1 MSTCFHCGLPAD
13 LDSHYSADIGGEL
26 QPFCCIACQTVALAI
41 ANGGLADFYRYR
53 DAKNLKAEIDQ
64 CDFLAYDLD
73 DIQAD
78 FVLPIDDA
86 LYEAHLSIGGIS
98 CAACAWLIEQRLQAF
113 SEVKEVSV
121 NATNYRCRVV
131 WNKTSLKLSELF
143 SALAEIGF
151 HASPLIE
158 SHLQAQR
165 KKENRMALMRLGV
178 AGLGMMQ
185 VGMFAIALH
194 AGALQGME
202 AHWQGFFRVVSFIV
216 ATPVVF
222 FSAKPFFENAWRSI
236 KRMHFTMDVPVSL
249 AIGLAYMASIWAT
262 LSNTGD
268 VYFDSI
274 SMFTFFLLLGRF
286 LEMKVRHSSAFATE
300 SMGQLLPLTVE
311 VVHDKKIEVQPI
323 NAISVGDRVS
333 VSAGAIIPCD
343 GIVDDGE
350 SSVDESLLTGE
361 SKPVLKQKLQHVF
374 AGTLNG
380 ESRLIVGVT
389 AVGANTHLASIE
401 RMVDRALLDKPK
413 IVALADRWASKFVLF
428 VLISAVAVGAF
439 WFYVAP
445 ERALWIVLSVL
456 VATCPCALSLATPAA
471 LTAGIMSMRK
481 VGLLVTSSQ
490 LIEKL
495 PSITHVVFDKTGTLT
510 DGALSI
516 AEITLIDK
524 SSMSKDAVASVIA
537 ALEKNSQ
544 HPIAHAFES
553 ISTNHC
559 ASNIKS
565 YPGLGIE
572 GRIDGDVYR
581 FGQKDFALE
590 IMANPQGGV
599 AVEYP
604 GSGLW
609 QLLTGGGEPMAW
621 VCLSDKPRAG
631 IGRML
636 KNLNVAGI
644 KTELLSGDREENVA
658 LFAAPYDLSYIAR
671 ALPEDK
677 LKRIQSLQKAGKQ
690 VLMVGDGIND
700 VPVLSG
706 ADLSIAMGQAT
717 RLAQTHADAVLVSGE
732 LAGLSKAR
740 DLAFVVRAK
749 IKQNLTWAFLYNASI
764 LPLAAAGLV
773 PPYLAAIGMS
783 LSSLLVVINALSI
796 RNSVPKMRGSEGMK
810 WAG

>member
-13 LDSHYSADIGGEL
+13 TDDLYTTEIDGES
-26 QPFCCIACQTVALAI
+26 QRFCCIACQTVALAI

-53 DAKNLKAEIDQ
+53 NAKNLKAEVEQ

-73 DIQAD
+73 DVQAD
-78 FVLPIDDA
+78 FVLSLDDG
-86 LYEAHLSIGGIS
+86 LCEAHLSITGIS

-113 SEVKEVSV
+113 PEVKEVAV
-121 NATNYRCRVV
+121 NATNYRCRIV
-131 WNKTSLKLSELF
+131 WNKSSLKLSELF
-143 SALAEIGF
+143 SALTEIGF

-158 SHLQAQR
+158 SHLQSQR

-236 KRMHFTMDVPVSL
+236 KRTHLTMDVPVSL
-249 AIGLAYMASIWAT
+249 AIGLAYFASIWAT
-262 LSNTGD
+262 VSNTGD

-286 LEMKVRHSSAFATE
+286 LEMKVRHSSAFASE
-300 SMGQLLPLTVE
+300 SVGQLLPLTVE
-311 VVHDKKIEVQPI
+311 VVIDQKIEIQPI
-323 NAISVGDRVS
+323 KGVSVGGRISVA
-333 VSAGAIIPCD
+333 AGAVIPCD
-343 GIVDDGE
+343 GVVADGE

-361 SKPVLKQKLQHVF
+361 SKPVLKIKSQNVF

-380 ESRLIVGVT
+380 ESRLIVEVT
-389 AVGANTHLASIE
+389 AVGNQTHLASIE

-428 VLISAVAVGAF
+428 VLISAIAVGVF

-481 VGLLVTSSQ
+481 IGLLVTSSQ

-495 PSITHVVFDKTGTLT
+495 PNINHVVFDKTGTLT
-510 DGALSI
+510 EGTLSI
-516 AEITLIDK
+516 SEIILLGE
-524 SSMSKDAVASVIA
+524 SSISKDETTSMIA
-537 ALEKNSQ
+537 ALEKSSQ
-544 HPIAHAFES
+544 HPIAHAFEGVATS
-553 ISTNHC
+553 VC
-559 ASNIKS
+559 ASEIKS
-565 YPGLGIE
+565 YSGLGIE
-572 GRIDGDVYR
+572 GRIEGDVYR
-581 FGQKDFALE
+581 FGQKEFALE
-590 IMANPQGGV
+590 VNPGQPC
-599 AVEYP
+599 EISIDYP
-604 GSGLW
+604 GPGLW
-609 QLLTGGGEPMAW
+609 QLLTCEGKPLAWICLADKARIGVGEI
-621 VCLSDKPRAG
+621 LED
-631 IGRML
+631 L
-636 KNLNVAGI
+636 KAADI
-644 KTELLSGDREENVA
+644 DTELLSGDREENVA
-658 LFAAPYDLSYIAR
+658 LFAAPYDLSYKAH
-671 ALPEDK
+671 ALPDQK
-677 LKRIQSLQKAGKQ
+677 LQRIQSLQKTGKQ

-706 ADLSIAMGQAT
+706 ADLSVAMGAAT

-732 LAGLSKAR
+732 LGVLSRAR
-740 DLAFVVRAK
+740 KLAFVVRAK
-749 IKQNLTWAFLYNASI
+749 IKQNLGWAFLYNASI

-773 PPYLAAIGMS
+773 PPYIAAIGMS
-783 LSSLLVVINALSI
+783 LSSLFVVLNALSI
-796 RNSVPKMRGSEGMK
+796 RNSVPKV
-810 WAG
+810 

>member
-13 LDSHYSADIGGEL
+13 TDDRYTIEIDGES
-26 QPFCCIACQTVALAI
+26 QRFCCVACQTVALAI
-41 ANGGLADFYRYR
+41 ADGGLADFYRYR
-53 DAKNLKAEIDQ
+53 DAKNLKAEVEQ

-73 DIQAD
+73 DVQAD
-78 FVLPIDDA
+78 FVLPLDDG
-86 LYEAHLSIGGIS
+86 LCEAHLSIAGIS
-98 CAACAWLIEQRLQAF
+98 CAACAWLIEQRLQSF
-113 SEVKEVSV
+113 PEVKEVSV
-121 NATNYRCRVV
+121 NATNYRCRIV
-131 WNKTSLKLSELF
+131 WKKSSLKLSTLF
-143 SALAEIGF
+143 AALAEIGF

-158 SHLQAQR
+158 SHLQLQR

-222 FSAKPFFENAWRSI
+222 FSAKPFFANALRSL
-236 KRMHFTMDVPVSL
+236 KQKHLTMDVPVSV
-249 AIGLAYMASIWAT
+249 AIGLAYVASIWAT

-286 LEMKVRHSSAFATE
+286 LEMKVRHSGAFASE
-300 SMGQLLPLTVE
+300 NMGQLLPLTVE
-311 VVHDKKIEVQPI
+311 VIHGKKIEIHPI
-323 NAISVGDRVS
+323 KGLSVGDRVS

-343 GIVDDGE
+343 GMVVDGE

-361 SKPVLKQKLQHVF
+361 SKPVLKKKSQNVF

-380 ESRLIVGVT
+380 ESRLILEVI
-389 AVGANTHLASIE
+389 AVGNQTHLASIE

-428 VLISAVAVGAF
+428 VLISAVGVGIF

-495 PSITHVVFDKTGTLT
+495 PNINHMVFDKTGTLT
-510 DGALSI
+510 EGSL
-516 AEITLIDK
+516 
-524 SSMSKDAVASVIA
+524 SMSDVKLIGEQAISKEEVTAIIA

-544 HPIAHAFES
+544 HPIANAFNT
-553 ISTNHC
+553 ISTAHR

-565 YPGLGIE
+565 YSGLGIE
-572 GRIDGDVYR
+572 GTIDGEVYR

-590 IMANPQGGV
+590 INVEPQG
-599 AVEYP
+599 AVSTDYP

-609 QLLTGGGEPMAW
+609 QLLTSSGKPLAW
-621 VCLSDKPRAG
+621 VCLVDKPRMG
-631 IGRML
+631 IGEML
-636 KNLNVAGI
+636 GGLDAKGI
-644 KTELLSGDREENVA
+644 DTELLSGDREENVA
-658 LFAAPYDLSYIAR
+658 LFAAPYDLLYTAH
-671 ALPEDK
+671 ALPDQK
-677 LKRIQSLQKAGKQ
+677 LLRIQSLQEAGKQ

-706 ADLSIAMGQAT
+706 ADLSIAMGEAT
-717 RLAQTHADAVLVSGE
+717 RLAQTHADAVLVNGE
-732 LAGLSKAR
+732 LGVLTRAR
-740 DLAFVVRAK
+740 SLAFVVRAK

-764 LPLAAAGLV
+764 LPLAAAGMV
-773 PPYLAAIGMS
+773 PPYIAAIGMS
-783 LSSLLVVINALSI
+783 LSSLFVVLNALSI
-796 RNSVPKMRGSEGMK
+796 RNSVPKT
-810 WAG
+810 

>member
-13 LDSHYSADIGGEL
+13 LDSLYTADIDGES
-26 QPFCCIACQTVALAI
+26 QSFCCIACQTVASAI

-53 DAKNLKAEIDQ
+53 DAKNLKAEVEQ

-73 DIQAD
+73 DVQAD
-78 FVLPIDDA
+78 FVLPLDDE
-86 LYEAHLSIGGIS
+86 LYEAQLSIAGIS
-98 CAACAWLIEQRLQAF
+98 CAACAWLIEQRLQGF
-113 SEVKEVSV
+113 PDVKEVSV
-121 NATNYRCRVV
+121 NATNYRCRIV
-131 WNKTSLKLSELF
+131 WHKSSLKLSALF

-151 HASPLIE
+151 HASPLLE
-158 SHLQAQR
+158 SHLQRQR

-202 AHWQGFFRVVSFIV
+202 AHWQGFFRIVSFIV

-222 FSAKPFFENAWRSI
+222 FSAKPFFANALRSI
-236 KRMHFTMDVPVSL
+236 KQMHLTMDVPVSL
-249 AIGLAYMASIWAT
+249 AIGLAYIASIWAT

-286 LEMKVRHSSAFATE
+286 LEMKVRHSSAFASE
-300 SMGQLLPLTVE
+300 SMRQLLPLTVDVARGE
-311 VVHDKKIEVQPI
+311 KIEIQPI
-323 NAISVGDRVS
+323 KGVSVGDRVS

-343 GIVDDGE
+343 GVVVDGE
-350 SSVDESLLTGE
+350 SSVDEALLTGE
-361 SKPVLKQKLQHVF
+361 SKPVLKGASQSVF

-380 ESRLIVGVT
+380 ESRLIVEVT
-389 AVGANTHLASIE
+389 AVGNQTHLASIE

-413 IVALADRWASKFVLF
+413 IVALADRWASKFVFF
-428 VLISAVAVGAF
+428 VLISAAAVGGF
-439 WFYVAP
+439 WFYAAP

-481 VGLLVTSSQ
+481 IGLLVTSSQ

-495 PSITHVVFDKTGTLT
+495 PTINHMVFDKTGTLT
-510 DGALSI
+510 EGALSI
-516 AEITLIDK
+516 SEVRLIGE
-524 SSMSKDAVASVIA
+524 SVMSKDEVTTIIA
-537 ALEKNSQ
+537 ALEKDSQ
-544 HPIAHAFES
+544 HPIARAFGAIPMAHS
-553 ISTNHC
+553 
-559 ASNIKS
+559 ASKIKS

-572 GRIDGDVYR
+572 GRIEETRYR

-590 IMANPQGGV
+590 LNVDQPRTALT
-599 AVEYP
+599 EYP
-604 GSGLW
+604 GPGLW
-609 QLLTGGGEPMAW
+609 QLLTTTGKPLAW
-621 VCLSDKPRAG
+621 VCLVDKPRVG
-631 IGRML
+631 VGTML
-636 KNLNVAGI
+636 KGLDVVGI
-644 KTELLSGDREENVA
+644 DTELLSGDREENVSR
-658 LFAAPYDLSYIAR
+658 FAEPYDLSYTAH
-671 ALPEDK
+671 ALPDQK
-677 LKRIQSLQKAGKQ
+677 LQRIQSLQKAGKQ

-706 ADLSIAMGQAT
+706 ADLSIAMGEAT

-732 LAGLSKAR
+732 LAVLSKAR
-740 DLAFVVRAK
+740 RLAFVVRAK

-764 LPLAAAGLV
+764 LPLAAAGLI
-773 PPYLAAIGMS
+773 PPYIAAIGMS
-783 LSSLLVVINALSI
+783 LSSLFVVVNALSI
-796 RNSVPKMRGSEGMK
+796 RNSVPSG
-810 WAG
+810 